1 MNVNVHRTPKNS
13 KGPEVFATA
22 RPAEAQG
29 NGADAPETGGGKPAA
44 DRAQSLFPAHEK
56 FVTTSDNPFFGVPRG
71 ASADPAPPSV
81 NVSQA
86 AKQAIESARLALVGA
101 PLRPGQARQ
110 AGGAGSPKK
119 PSPAGNFI
127 VDGAPVQPLMF
138 QQAAGASG
146 PKATDGATQAG
157 SVAAQPAVDLEKS
170 FAAAERGCDQAV
182 ERFGKELDR
191 AFEADPIDQRAVA
204 AAVERLNGG
213 FEAIRDRLKA
223 AGGSGEAV
231 EQKLRELEAKLVQK
245 AFAALQRSVDKAT
258 EQLQKAHEFRMM
270 LLRLIVPARF

>member
-1 MNVNVHRTPKNS
+1 
-13 KGPEVFATA
+13 
-22 RPAEAQG
+22 
-29 NGADAPETGGGKPAA
+29 
-44 DRAQSLFPAHEK
+44 
-56 FVTTSDNPFFGVPRG
+56 
-71 ASADPAPPSV
+71 V